1 MMWIAKLGFC
11 LMASAFALYLYINA
25 HNHLIEI
32 QLAIPPLQKKI
43 REVVADNGRL
53 QFEIDRFE
61 SPAHLMHLVD
71 KPEYSHLKPV
81 FLPDILIVHPDR
93 HEN

>member
-11 LMASAFALYLYINA
+11 LLAVAFSIYLYIHG
-25 HNHLIEI
+25 HNHLIEM

-43 REVVADNGRL
+43 REVVAENGRL

-61 SPAHLMHLVD
+61 SPAHLMQLAD

-81 FLPDILIVHPDR
+81 FLPDIIIVSLDP

>member
-11 LMASAFALYLYINA
+11 LMASAFALYIYIDA
-25 HNHLIEI
+25 HNHLIEM

-43 REVVADNGRL
+43 RELVAENGRL

-61 SPAHLMHLVD
+61 SPAHLMQLAD

-81 FLPDILIVHPDR
+81 YLPDILIITPDP
-93 HEN
+93 HEK

>member
-11 LMASAFALYLYINA
+11 LLASAFAIYCYIDAN
-25 HNHLIEI
+25 NNLIGM

-43 REVVADNGRL
+43 RELVAENGRL

-61 SPAHLMHLVD
+61 SPAHLMQLVD
-71 KPEYSHLKPV
+71 NPEYSHLKPV
-81 FLPDILIVHPDR
+81 FLPDILIILSDQ
-93 HEN
+93 HEK